1 MSVSV
6 SNAPSSNCSAVTMA
20 SRDGSFGANAYGGS
34 MSVVYVGAYALSFS
48 NTASSSSECGSTTAS
63 GVSVSVSNAPSSNC
77 SAVTTSSGFAFG
89 SSGANAYGGSMSVV
103 HVGAYAWSVSQ
114 GASDI
119 SSVSYCDS
127 VRTTEL
133 SLSIFNSTFS
143 DSLASSR
150 KHCYALL
157 SSCEVPLSS
166 SAVKLQNNSIP
177 PEAPTLVWLLQ
188 CCPFL

>member
-1 MSVSV
+1 LSSTASSSSACGSTTASGVSVSV
-6 SNAPSSNCSAVTMA
+6 SNAPSSNCSAVTMT
-20 SRDGSFGANAYGGS
+20 SGGGSFGANAYGGS

-48 NTASSSSECGSTTAS
+48 
-63 GVSVSVSNAPSSNC
+63 
-77 SAVTTSSGFAFG
+77 
-89 SSGANAYGGSMSVV
+89 
-103 HVGAYAWSVSQ
+103 Q
-114 GASDI
+114 GASGI

-133 SLSIFNSTFS
+133 SLSIINSTFS

-157 SSCEVPLSS
+157 PSCEVPLSS

>member
-1 MSVSV
+1 MSLVH
-6 SNAPSSNCSAVTMA
+6 
-20 SRDGSFGANAYGGS
+20 
-34 MSVVYVGAYALSFS
+34 VGAYAWSSS
-48 NTASSSSECGSTTAS
+48 NTATSSSACGSTTAS
-63 GVSVSVSNAPSSNC
+63 GVSVSVSNAPSFNC
-77 SAVTTSSGFAFG
+77 SAVTSSEGL
-89 SSGANAYGGSMSVV
+89 SLGANAYGGSMSVV
-103 HVGAYAWSVSQ
+103 HVGAYAWSGSE
-114 GASDI
+114 GASGI

-133 SLSIFNSTFS
+133 SLSIINSTFS

-157 SSCEVPLSS
+157 PSCEVPLSS